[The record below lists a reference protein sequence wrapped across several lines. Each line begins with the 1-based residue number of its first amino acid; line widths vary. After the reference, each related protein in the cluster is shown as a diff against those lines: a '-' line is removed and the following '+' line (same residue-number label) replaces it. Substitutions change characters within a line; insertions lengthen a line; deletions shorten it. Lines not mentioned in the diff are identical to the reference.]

1 MAERLQKFMSHAG
14 VASRRKSEELIT
26 EGRVKVNGKVVREL
40 GTQVEPNR
48 DVVMVDGQTI
58 SADPRSVY
66 LLLHKPA
73 QVISSVH
80 DPEGR
85 RVVNEFIPEEFGR
98 VYPVGRLDWDSE
110 GAILMTNDGELTEL
124 LTHPRHE
131 VPKVYQVKVRG
142 LLSETDPR
150 LDTLRRGVRLD
161 DGYMTREADVAWD
174 SSTGKHTWLV
184 VSIRE
189 GKNRQIRRMFDAVG
203 LFVIRLR
210 RIAYGP
216 VSLADLEEGEF
227 RRLTESEIDELYEAA
242 GSKRDTLKASR
253 GRLPQPRRQ
262 QGKKHSK
269 AAKKGRKPSAQ
280 S

>member
-216 VSLADLEEGEF
+216 VSLADLDEGEF

-262 QGKKHSK
+262 QGKKRSK